1 VRFVY
6 PEEERL
12 REEQKIQRGA
22 QERERARSGPVSDPK
37 RWNSEY
43 RFAGDESLVPR
54 QVFDDGEATYF
65 RFSDPRDF
73 PAIFV
78 VERVGGEPE
87 EELANYR
94 VEGEFVVVHGV
105 AEQFSLRTDD
115 RLVCIFNER
124 KRAPGMDVA
133 VNAPRERPREGWWS
147 RSGWRLL
154 SWVPGV
160 REAQR

>member
-1 VRFVY
+1 
-6 PEEERL
+6 
-12 REEQKIQRGA
+12 
-22 QERERARSGPVSDPK
+22 
-37 RWNSEY
+37 
-43 RFAGDESLVPR
+43 
-54 QVFDDGEATYF
+54 
-65 RFSDPRDF
+65 
-73 PAIFV
+73 
-78 VERVGGEPE
+78 
-87 EELANYR
+87 
-94 VEGEFVVVHGV
+94 VVVHGV